1 MADYGSKLLY
11 LVTISHAILC
21 ALTVAFS
28 GYDRRFK
35 FTTAFRT
42 SLMCSRECV
51 RYAVGKLCSSVVNWI
66 IMLSNREY
74 ISVVFPD
81 FVRDSRFL

>member
-1 MADYGSKLLY
+1 M
-11 LVTISHAILC
+11 

-42 SLMCSRECV
+42 SLMC

-74 ISVVFPD
+74 ISVVRPD